1 MEIEEK
7 NEIEDTME
15 VNKLETSTDMDSDCS
30 EFDYN
35 SEASDIDF
43 RGPNF
48 LYNAS
53 DIDFDTD
60 DDPETDEL
68 PIICPIQMVP
78 VCTINEY
85 NKPLD
90 KRLKMLIKKEIFKIE
105 QEFCL
110 SCQLKR
116 FKGHVCFAKNFGK
129 PDYLRYF
136 NHALTSLH
144 YKGLISLE
152 EKVRIWANK
161 SKIKMSEFWIDLW
174 KENRDDETMI
184 VDN

>member
-1 MEIEEK
+1 MEIEK
-7 NEIEDTME
+7 QNKIEESME
-15 VNKLETSTDMDSDCS
+15 VNKIETPDLDSDCS

-35 SEASDIDF
+35 SEASVMDF
-43 RGPNF
+43 QGPNV

-53 DIDFDTD
+53 DIEFDTD
-60 DDPETDEL
+60 DDPEIDEL
-68 PIICPIQMVP
+68 PTQMISVS
-78 VCTINEY
+78 TFTEY

-110 SCQLKR
+110 SCQIKLSN
-116 FKGHVCFAKNFGK
+116 GHVCFANNFGK
-129 PDYLRYF
+129 PNYLRYF
-136 NHALTSLH
+136 FHALASLDR
-144 YKGLISLE
+144 KNLITVE
-152 EKVRIWANK
+152 EKARIWANK

-174 KENRDDETMI
+174 KKNRDDETMI

>member
-7 NEIEDTME
+7 VQETME
-15 VNKLETSTDMDSDCS
+15 VNKLETSTDLDSDCS

-35 SEASDIDF
+35 SEASDMDF
-43 RGPNF
+43 QGPNV

-68 PIICPIQMVP
+68 PIICPTQMIP
-78 VCTINEY
+78 VCTITEY

-110 SCQLKR
+110 SCQIKLSN
-116 FKGHVCFAKNFGK
+116 GHVCFANNFGK
-129 PDYLRYF
+129 PNYLRYF
-136 NHALTSLH
+136 FHALASLDR
-144 YKGLISLE
+144 KNLITVE
-152 EKVRIWANK
+152 EKARIWANK

-174 KENRDDETMI
+174 KKNRDDETMI